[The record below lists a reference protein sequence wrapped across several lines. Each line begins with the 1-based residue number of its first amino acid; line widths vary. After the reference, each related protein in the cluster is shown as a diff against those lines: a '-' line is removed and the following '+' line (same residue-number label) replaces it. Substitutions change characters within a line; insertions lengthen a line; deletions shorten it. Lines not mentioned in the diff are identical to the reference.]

1 MADAEKKGLT
11 VKIDADL
18 HAEVRQYLDAHEM
31 TMAEFV
37 TLALQDELHPKNNM
51 KEGNT
56 MEKTRTLAFQIPEE
70 LYLRIKDY
78 LQRNNMTQR
87 QFVIGLIEDELLR
100 EQDELESQTEA
111 VSDEKNSMRVE
122 PDEEAKTA
130 VSDGFELV
138 SAAYDKPPDQDETDN
153 EPDEVPDESEDEDQ
167 GFSMTM

>member
-111 VSDEKNSMRVE
+111 VSDEKNSMRDE
-122 PDEEAKTA
+122 PNEEAKTA
-130 VSDGFELV
+130 VSDGFEPV
-138 SAAYDKPPDQDETDN
+138 SAAYDKPPDQNETED
-153 EPDEVPDESEDEDQ
+153 DPDESEDEDQ

>member
-18 HAEVRQYLDAHEM
+18 HAEVRQYLEAHEM

-37 TLALQDELHPKNNM
+37 SMALQDELHPKNMM
-51 KEGNT
+51 KEGTT

-87 QFVIGLIEDELLR
+87 QFVIGLIEDELQR
-100 EQDELESQTEA
+100 EQDELEAESEA
-111 VSDEKNSMRVE
+111 VSDE
-122 PDEEAKTA
+122 DEDEDEDTA
-130 VSDGFELV
+130 EEKETDISGGFGDESDACDE
-138 SAAYDKPPDQDETDN
+138 DET
-153 EPDEVPDESEDEDQ
+153 EDEDQ
-167 GFSMTM
+167 GFGMTM

>member
-37 TLALQDELHPKNNM
+37 SMALQDELHPKNIM

-100 EQDELESQTEA
+100 EQDELEAQADA
-111 VSDEKNSMRVE
+111 VPNEKNSMRDE

-130 VSDGFELV
+130 VSDGFEPV
-138 SAAYDKPPDQDETDN
+138 SAAYEQPPDQN
-153 EPDEVPDESEDEDQ
+153 EKEDDTDESEDEDQ
-167 GFSMTM
+167 GFRMTM

>member
-100 EQDELESQTEA
+100 EQDELESQAEA
-111 VSDEKNSMRVE
+111 VSDEKNSMRDE

-130 VSDGFELV
+130 VSGGFEPV

>member
-100 EQDELESQTEA
+100 EQDELESQAEA
-111 VSDEKNSMRVE
+111 VSDKKNSMRDE

-130 VSDGFELV
+130 VSDGFEPV

>member
-56 MEKTRTLAFQIPEE
+56 MRSGCCWICYWNCMPGQLM
-70 LYLRIKDY
+70 L
-78 LQRNNMTQR
+78 
-87 QFVIGLIEDELLR
+87 LLR
-100 EQDELESQTEA
+100 E
-111 VSDEKNSMRVE
+111 
-122 PDEEAKTA
+122 
-130 VSDGFELV
+130 
-138 SAAYDKPPDQDETDN
+138 
-153 EPDEVPDESEDEDQ
+153 
-167 GFSMTM
+167 

>member
-87 QFVIGLIEDELLR
+87 QFVIGLIEDELQR
-100 EQDELESQTEA
+100 EQDELEAESEA
-111 VSDEKNSMRVE
+111 VSDE
-122 PDEEAKTA
+122 DEDEDEDTA
-130 VSDGFELV
+130 EEKETDISGGFGDESDACDE
-138 SAAYDKPPDQDETDN
+138 DET
-153 EPDEVPDESEDEDQ
+153 EDEDQ
-167 GFSMTM
+167 GFGMTM

>member
-18 HAEVRQYLDAHEM
+18 HAEVRQYLEAHEM

-37 TLALQDELHPKNNM
+37 SMALQDELHPKINM
-51 KEGNT
+51 KEGTT

-87 QFVIGLIEDELLR
+87 QFVIGLIEDELQR
-100 EQDELESQTEA
+100 EQDELEAESEA
-111 VSDEKNSMRVE
+111 VSDENEDM
-122 PDEEAKTA
+122 DEDTA
-130 VSDGFELV
+130 EEEETGISGGFGDESDACDE
-138 SAAYDKPPDQDETDN
+138 DET
-153 EPDEVPDESEDEDQ
+153 EDEDQ
-167 GFSMTM
+167 GFGMTM

>member
-11 VKIDADL
+11 VKIDANL

-56 MEKTRTLAFQIPEE
+56 MEKTRTLAFQIPED

-87 QFVIGLIEDELLR
+87 QFVIGLIEDELQR
-100 EQDELESQTEA
+100 EQDELEAESEA
-111 VSDEKNSMRVE
+111 VSDE
-122 PDEEAKTA
+122 DEAEDEDAANEEETDI
-130 VSDGFELV
+130 SGGFE
-138 SAAYDKPPDQDETDN
+138 DETDAC
-153 EPDEVPDESEDEDQ
+153 DEDETEDEDQ
-167 GFSMTM
+167 GFGMTM

>member
-18 HAEVRQYLDAHEM
+18 HAEVRQYLEAHEM

-37 TLALQDELHPKNNM
+37 TMALQDELHPKINM
-51 KEGNT
+51 KEGIT

-100 EQDELESQTEA
+100 EQDELEAQSEA
-111 VSDEKNSMRVE
+111 VSDEDEDME
-122 PDEEAKTA
+122 EDTAEDEENAF
-130 VSDGFELV
+130 SGGFEDALDA
-138 SAAYDKPPDQDETDN
+138 SGEETD
-153 EPDEVPDESEDEDQ
+153 EDEAEDEDQ
-167 GFSMTM
+167 GFGMTM